1 VPSEI
6 TIESSSKPPP
16 IKLTVPPVTDTVYVN
31 ASSVSGTKTIVTG
44 FNEIQADDGYSV
56 ATSGTTGIVINTADV
71 ITLTGGF
78 YNINLA
84 GFVGTL
90 SNTARTIYGNW
101 SNPASGGTYTAG
113 ASVTTFG
120 ATSSKTITTGNRTLD
135 FPLTFD
141 GVGGTWVL
149 QDNLTIGAT
158 RNLGWNNGTLDLNN
172 KNLGNPASITIIGG
186 ATGTFQV
193 KSTGGTQSYTTTA
206 AVTHTSGELNLFFPM
221 SFNGYTW
228 NGGTIT
234 LNSYQLNTLTF
245 TSTGATVRTF
255 AFGTGNLTVSG
266 SGACFT
272 MTGAT
277 NHVITGTPNVN
288 IINSTTT
295 ATTVAPGAVTEAQS
309 LNFNFAPTLASAYT
323 LTFLG
328 TASHAARNVSFT
340 SNFTGT
346 WAAVSTGVI
355 YGSFNGQ
362 SAGTI
367 TASASAITFAGTGL
381 FGSKTITTNGVSL
394 AFPVTF
400 NGIGSY
406 WLTGAAFNTTTA
418 ITFTNGTL
426 DGSSLNSPGM
436 SASSLTMTTGTF
448 TMNTMSFAVAFTHT
462 SGTLTLTGSEFSL
475 KGATV
480 ALSTY
485 TFTAGTIN
493 LSCPMNIGAF
503 SSANLNTRV
512 FNFNSGGLVNIQY
525 LITPVTSTAWTTV
538 GTAGA
543 TTGWSTTGTPL
554 IYVNTT
560 AGQTTSI
567 LPGIMTEAQSLSFYV
582 QGNGTLT
589 FLGTAS
595 YSARNVDL
603 SGFTG
608 TWNGTAACTVYGS
621 FNIGSPTITESTS
634 IMTFAGTNA
643 ITKTLSFGVNIKFPM
658 TFSSTAIYSLQ
669 SNLVM
674 GATAARALII
684 TAGTFLVNNNIIS
697 AGFAG
702 STMSVNTGTVTISNI
717 QATLPFTLTS
727 GTLTINDAIGGSYAL
742 INSNFT
748 HTAGTLNIS
757 GLDLYVFD
765 SNNQTTT
772 YTYTFTAGTIN
783 LNNRFLQTSKFA
795 ATGATTRVIAFG
807 TSGQILINPLPGTTG
822 NAWDQT
828 TIGTFSY
835 TGTSNIQVEL
845 YQIPAPYTQVT
856 TIVPGIAT
864 ITNALNFTIN
874 SGGNS
879 EPVSILGTASNTVR
893 DLIFSGGPK
902 WDNILGASCIV
913 FGNFVLTSNHVEST
927 NALTFGATTAIGTV
941 NLDFSGANVRFPI
954 TLNGIGGNFLL
965 TNSFYMG
972 STVARAITIVNGTLD
987 MNNQQ
992 ILLGFA
998 GSTMSTNTNSITI
1011 LNNGDIYL
1019 PFTITSGTCTLN
1031 GIFGSTFTFT
1041 AGTMTLNGVI
1051 TISGAF
1057 TYTAGTINLSTYYLQ
1072 LNTSYVASGA
1082 TTRVINFGSG
1092 SYIQVDSSVT
1102 ATVWNATTIGTF
1114 SYTGTSDIRIN
1125 SFGSTSIVTT
1135 VSTGAA
1141 TEAQSMNFTFGGTGY
1156 YGAFTLNTT
1165 GSVFKN
1171 VTLDAYHDGT
1181 NFNVWNIGAVTIYG
1195 NYLETG
1201 ASAYGDRKFSLG
1213 SSASTLTFGGA
1224 SGSKTIN
1231 AGGTSFQQPITFNGP
1246 CTWTFQGNLVTSGTN
1261 GTVTL
1266 TAGTIALN
1274 DYNLICN
1281 AFNSSG
1287 STARTI
1293 NFGSA
1298 SPLVY
1303 NGIVCKGNGT
1313 SFTTATATS
1322 LVLAGSYPLVIIAPT
1337 APAGTIVVASS
1348 GTEAQ
1353 TFNFQFYNGDNGS
1366 SYTLSFLATA
1376 GYTAKNVDFA
1386 PDYYSGFTG
1395 TWAATSTGTIYG
1407 NLNIGALDSGTM
1419 TLTASA
1425 SAMTFGA
1432 TSGTKTIS
1440 TNGITIPFPVTFNGI
1455 GGIWRLDST
1464 LSLTAATTHTNG
1476 TLNLNGYSFTTTT
1489 YATGAGTKSLSFN
1502 GGTLWIS
1509 GSGATAFNNA
1519 NPTNYTVGPGSTYG
1533 YILLSSA
1540 SAKTFVGGGTNF
1552 DCFVA
1557 NYGAGYASG
1566 TLTITGNNTFT
1577 MLGIATTILIT
1588 GSNSFKSISVYDN
1601 AYPRTV
1607 TLTAGTTQTIT
1618 QSGGWTTIG
1627 GTSGDL
1633 TTINSATA
1641 GTVANIARNYPVND
1655 ANYGGHTDYVSLKD
1669 INFLPFT
1676 NNGSGTTPNI
1686 WWAGS
1691 HSTNLGNNFGVTFVD
1706 WNGTPNSSI
1715 KTYYISLTT
1724 TTSWTVPSDW
1734 NSSNNIIH
1742 LIGSGGGAP
1751 GSRSGDGT
1759 AGGGSGGGGGG
1770 YSRIDNYSVS
1780 AGTSVTL
1787 GIGLGGAAGG
1797 PGGTAGSGTPTTISG
1812 YAQNTYKASFNG
1824 SNQNLSIASS
1834 ANLALGN
1841 GNFTIEMWV
1850 YLNYANAAAL
1860 PFAGVYDQRNGTNG
1874 VGVIQPCL
1882 QTVNGSGYQWY
1893 VGATARISSGTA
1905 LGYQRWQ
1912 HLAISRVSGT
1922 TRMFLDGVQVGS
1934 SYTDSNNY
1942 PAGSINIGRLNDGVN
1957 TGYFNAFI
1965 SNLRVLKGTGLYTTT
1980 FLPTTTP
1987 LTAITNTVLLTC
1999 NDSTIIDGSTGNG
2012 GVPFTITNV
2021 NSVTT
2026 STNSL
2031 PYYAGGG
2038 RAGAYNSGGL
2048 GGLGLTYNG
2057 GVGGT
2062 VYANGGLNSGGGSGG
2077 GGGAAGPFGVGGAG
2091 GSNLVSNGPATGG
2104 GGNGGGYPGST
2115 TAGGNGWLNTGGG
2128 AASTAGT
2135 VGTGGGAG
2143 PSPAFVPGRSGG
2155 SGFDILG
2162 FIGGGGGGG
2171 GNVGGSG
2178 GGAGGNGGLYGGG
2191 AAGAGITGGAVPS
2204 TYNGGTGAQGVII
2217 IQYYP
2222 DVRTSGTTSSN
2233 SNFFLLY

>member
-1 VPSEI
+1 
-6 TIESSSKPPP
+6 
-16 IKLTVPPVTDTVYVN
+16 
-31 ASSVSGTKTIVTG
+31 VS
-44 FNEIQADDGYSV
+44 
-56 ATSGTTGIVINTADV
+56 TSGTSGIVLNSSATDTL
-71 ITLTGGF
+71 TLTGSF

-101 SNPASGGTYTAG
+101 SNPATGGTYTAG
-113 ASVTTFG
+113 AVATTFG
-120 ATSSKTITTGNRTLD
+120 ATSSKTITTNGRTLD
-135 FPLTFD
+135 FALTFD

-158 RNLGWNNGTLDLNN
+158 RILTWNNGTLDLNN
-172 KNLGNPASITIIGG
+172 KTLSNPASITISGG
-186 ATGTFQV
+186 VSGSF
-193 KSTGGTQSYTTTA
+193 SLINTGGTSYTTSV
-206 AVTHTSGELNLFFPM
+206 AVTHTSGGFNVSIPSTFGTYAMNGGSITLNNTLNTSAF
-221 SFNGYTW
+221 TW
-228 NGGTIT
+228 TAGTIT
-234 LNSYQLNTLTF
+234 LNSYQLTCTTF
-245 TSTGATVRTF
+245 TSTSSTARTF
-255 AFGTGNLTVSG
+255 AFGTGNLTVTG
-266 SGACFT
+266 SGACFN
-272 MTGAT
+272 MLGAT
-277 NHVITGTPNVN
+277 NQVITGTPNVN
-288 IINSTTT
+288 ITNATTT
-295 ATTVAPGAVTEAQS
+295 ATSVVPGVVTEAQS
-309 LNFNFAPTLASAYT
+309 LNFIFNSSSVSYT

-328 TASHAARNVSFT
+328 TASHAVRDVT
-340 SNFTGT
+340 MTNFAGI

-355 YGSFNGQ
+355 YGSFSGQ

-381 FGSKTITTNGVSL
+381 FGSKTVTTNGVSL
-394 AFPVTF
+394 AFPVNF

-406 WLTGAAFNTTTA
+406 WYTGNNFNCDATHA
-418 ITFTNGTL
+418 MTFTNGTL
-426 DGSSLNSPGM
+426 DGSSLYSPGV

-462 SGTLTLTGSEFSL
+462 SGTLTLTGSVFQL
-475 KGATV
+475 LGATV

-485 TFTAGTIN
+485 TLTAGTLNIN
-493 LSCPMNIGAF
+493 CPMYIGLF
-503 SSANLNTRV
+503 SSANTNTRIV
-512 FNFNSGGLVNIQY
+512 AFGSNSGGSYIGSIYIQY
-525 LITPVTSTAWTTV
+525 LITPVTSTSWN
-538 GTAGA
+538 TAAALGV
-543 TTGWSTTGTPL
+543 TTGWTTSGTPL
-554 IYVNTT
+554 IYINTVS
-560 AGQTTSI
+560 GQTTTVAT
-567 LPGIMTEAQSLSFYV
+567 GIMTEAQSLSFTV
-582 QGNGTLT
+582 VGNGTLT

-595 YSARNVDL
+595 YSARDVDL

-608 TWNGTAACTVYGS
+608 TWSATAACTIYGS
-621 FNIGSPTITESTS
+621 FGLGSSVTVTESTS

-658 TFSSTAIYSLQ
+658 TFSSTATYTLQ

-702 STMSVNTGTVTISNI
+702 SAMSVNTGTITISNI

-765 SNNQTTT
+765 GNNQTTT

-795 ATGATTRVIAFG
+795 ATGATTRVIGFG
-807 TSGQILINPLPGTTG
+807 TSGIIYINPLPGTTG
-822 NAWDQT
+822 NVWDQT

-835 TGTSNIQVEL
+835 TGTSNIQVQL

-941 NLDFSGANVRFPI
+941 NLDFSGANIRFPI

-972 STVARAITIVNGTLD
+972 STVARAITLVNGTLNMD
-987 MNNQQ
+987 GYVIN
-992 ILLGFA
+992 LGFA
-998 GSTMSTNTNSITI
+998 GSTMSTNTNTVSII
-1011 LNNGDIYL
+1011 NAHNGIYL
-1019 PFTITSGTCTLN
+1019 PFTITSGTCSIRGLSDN
-1031 GIFGSTFTFT
+1031 SYPAYFGSTFTFT
-1041 AGTMTLNGVI
+1041 AGTMTLNSNT
-1051 TISGAF
+1051 TIVGAF
-1057 TYTAGTINLSTYYLQ
+1057 TYTAGTINLSTYNLQ

-1092 SYIQVDSSVT
+1092 SYIQVNPTTTS
-1102 ATVWNATTIGTF
+1102 TVWNAATIGTF
-1114 SYTGTSDIRIN
+1114 SYTGTSDVRIN
-1125 SFGSTSIVTT
+1125 GITFGNVYTI
-1135 VSTGAA
+1135 STGAA
-1141 TEAQSMNFTFGGTGY
+1141 TEAQAMNFTFTGDSY
-1156 YGAFTLNTT
+1156 SLATN

-1171 VTLDAYHDGT
+1171 VYLSVYDDGV
-1181 NFNVWNIGAVTIYG
+1181 NFGTWTVGAITIYG
-1195 NYLETG
+1195 NYTEIGATG
-1201 ASAYGDRKFSLG
+1201 YGDRYLRHAT
-1213 SSASTLTFGGA
+1213 SASVITFGGA
-1224 SGSKTIN
+1224 SGSKTIDTR
-1231 AGGTSFQQPITFNGP
+1231 GIDFLQPVTFNGT
-1246 CTWTFQGNLVTSGTN
+1246 CTWTFQSAFVTSGTN

-1274 DYNLICN
+1274 DYNLTCN

-1293 NFGSA
+1293 NFGST

-1303 NGIVCKGNGT
+1303 NAIVCKGNGT

-1322 LVLAGSYPLVIIAPT
+1322 LVLAGSYPLIKIAPT

-1353 TFNFQFYNGDNGS
+1353 AFNFQFYNGDNGS
-1366 SYTLSFLATA
+1366 NYTLSFLATA
-1376 GYTAKNVDFA
+1376 GYTAKNVDF
-1386 PDYYSGFTG
+1386 STGFTG

-1407 NLNIGALDSGTM
+1407 DLIISSGTI

-1432 TSGTKTIS
+1432 TSGTKSIN
-1440 TNGITIPFPVTFNGI
+1440 TNSVTIPFPITFNGV
-1455 GGIWRLDST
+1455 GGIWKLDSA

-1489 YATGAGTKSLSFN
+1489 YATGAGTKSLLFN
-1502 GGTLWIS
+1502 RGTLWIS

-1577 MLGIATTILIT
+1577 MLGLATTILIT

-1627 GTSGDL
+1627 GTLGDL

-1676 NNGSGTTPNI
+1676 NNGSGATPNI

-1715 KTYYISLTT
+1715 KTYIIANTSI
-1724 TTSWTVPSDW
+1724 TSWTTPTDW
-1734 NSSNNIIH
+1734 NAANNIVH
-1742 LIGSGGGAP
+1742 LIGGGG
-1751 GSRSGDGT
+1751 G
-1759 AGGGSGGGGGG
+1759 GGGSRYTSATNKAAGGGGGGGG
-1770 YSRIDNYSVS
+1770 YTKIINYSAIPS
-1780 AGTSVTL
+1780 TSVSLST
-1787 GIGLGGAAGG
+1787 GIA
-1797 PGGTAGSGTPTTISG
+1797 GTAGTT
-1812 YAQNTYKASFNG
+1812 
-1824 SNQNLSIASS
+1824 
-1834 ANLALGN
+1834 
-1841 GNFTIEMWV
+1841 
-1850 YLNYANAAAL
+1850 
-1860 PFAGVYDQRNGTNG
+1860 AG
-1874 VGVIQPCL
+1874 
-1882 QTVNGSGYQWY
+1882 
-1893 VGATARISSGTA
+1893 
-1905 LGYQRWQ
+1905 
-1912 HLAISRVSGT
+1912 
-1922 TRMFLDGVQVGS
+1922 
-1934 SYTDSNNY
+1934 
-1942 PAGSINIGRLNDGVN
+1942 
-1957 TGYFNAFI
+1957 
-1965 SNLRVLKGTGLYTTT
+1965 GTGGT
-1980 FLPTTTP
+1980 
-1987 LTAITNTVLLTC
+1987 
-1999 NDSTIIDGSTGNG
+1999 
-2012 GVPFTITNV
+2012 
-2021 NSVTT
+2021 
-2026 STNSL
+2026 
-2031 PYYAGGG
+2031 GG
-2038 RAGAYNSGGL
+2038 RTL
-2048 GGLGLTYNG
+2048 FDTYSANG
-2057 GVGGT
+2057 GVGGST
-2062 VYANGGLNSGGGSGG
+2062 TATPTSIGGAGGVGGTYNGGAGGNGAITTFQNYTGGGG
-2077 GGGAAGPFGVGGAG
+2077 GGGAAGPNGAG
-2091 GSNLVSNGPATGG
+2091 GNGGVGFANTGFSSTNIAAGGGG
-2104 GGNGGGYPGST
+2104 GGNGGG
-2115 TAGGNGWLNTGGG
+2115 TAGANASQVSATITG
-2128 AASTAGT
+2128 
-2135 VGTGGGAG
+2135 GTGGNNSNGVGGGTGGIGAAPTGGAG
-2143 PSPAFVPGRSGG
+2143 TF
-2155 SGFDILG
+2155 
-2162 FIGGGGGGG
+2162 GGGGGGG
-2171 GNVGGSG
+2171 QGTIGPAGQGGLGLDILNTFG
-2178 GGAGGNGGLYGGG
+2178 GG
-2191 AAGAGITGGAVPS
+2191 
-2204 TYNGGTGAQGVII
+2204 GGTGAGSSGVASVTALTTAYGAGGAGAGQANTTVTLAGGAGAQGLIV

-2222 DVRTSGTTSSN
+2222 IIRTSGTPSSN